1 MSEDLTFY
9 HTFANTDIWQKI
21 DTVSGKITYTFWCN
35 GISYERNTFEEAI
48 EKIRCVMLTKEKQK

>member
-9 HTFANTDIWQKI
+9 HTFANTDIWQKV

-48 EKIRCVMLTKEKQK
+48 EKIRGLVFKQKER